1 MDALQDFAGDF
12 EAHLTVAT
20 GAAGAGT
27 LDDWAAPRG
36 LKVAH
41 IVLARG
47 RTPSQPMV
55 TLRAAGTLPE
65 ARSLTASTAA
75 DLRRAGF
82 TVTRTKIEA
91 APWNAG
97 VPGSDDE
104 PHAPGRY
111 FEHHVKLVLDAAAAG
126 TDLAALT
133 ALVVPHGAHLS
144 RNARRV
150 RADGRQERFVTQ
162 RRRDVGAGTAGARL
176 EALTTALKTARHEI
190 ASVER
195 EYVVFDDDES
205 LDDGWIDWIGEG
217 RNGR

>member
-1 MDALQDFAGDF
+1 MNALADFAGDF
-12 EAHLTVAT
+12 EVHLTVT
-20 GAAGAGT
+20 TRAA
-27 LDDWAAPRG
+27 LESWAVSRG
-36 LKVAH
+36 LKFTH

-47 RTPSQPMV
+47 RTPSQPML
-55 TLRAAGTLPE
+55 TLRTAGTLSE
-65 ARSLTASTAA
+65 ARARTASTAA
-75 DLRRAGF
+75 ALREAGF

-97 VPGSDDE
+97 VPVSDDE

-111 FEHHVKLVLDAAAAG
+111 FEHHVKLLLAADE
-126 TDLAALT
+126 DLGALT
-133 ALVVPHGAHLS
+133 ALVVPHAAHLS
-144 RNARRV
+144 HNARRV

-162 RRRDVGAGTAGARL
+162 RCRDVGAGTAGARL
-176 EALTTALKTARHEI
+176 DALTAALNAAEHEI

-205 LDDGWIDWIGEG
+205 LDEGWIDEG